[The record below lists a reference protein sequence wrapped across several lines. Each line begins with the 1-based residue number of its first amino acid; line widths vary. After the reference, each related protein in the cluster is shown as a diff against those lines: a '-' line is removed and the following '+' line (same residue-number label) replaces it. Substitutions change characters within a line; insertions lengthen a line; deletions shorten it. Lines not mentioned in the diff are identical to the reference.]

1 MKNPVIGIGLEGC
14 DPVLLE
20 KWMSQGHLKNL
31 EKVRQQGVYGQLVN
45 SVDYNGTSADF
56 FATEPSWGM
65 VLSGCFPSK
74 TSFWDV
80 VKFNPNEYKIVCDKI
95 YNDPAYPPFY
105 TLNEQHQVITFD
117 VPVTRLSDKLNG
129 IQIQGWGGH
138 FPTPPSCSLPAGLLS
153 EITSKYGEDPLKYKD
168 DGKWWNRQ
176 YIDWM
181 QGAVKQSAN
190 TRVKICQDLLQ
201 HPHDLFL
208 TVFGDIHAAGHD
220 LYDQSQ
226 SDHLLYNFRSNH
238 GKAPD
243 PLLEAYK
250 AIDLAIGNLLES
262 IPEHAYVMFFSVHG
276 MAANCTD
283 VLSMFTL
290 AEFLYRF
297 SFPGKVAFAHGKS
310 GQSSAPITKP
320 IRKGWSGE
328 IWRMMK
334 DANPIQRLVNAW
346 APKRFVRSDNNELQS
361 PYELGQQKIDMNWCP
376 TMMYA
381 PGWSKMKAFALP
393 AFANGHIRVNL
404 KGRERDG
411 IVPVSEYNAVC
422 QEIIDALHRL
432 RDNRTGKLMVKQVI
446 KTRQS
451 PSDALQQ
458 IPENLVADLVVVWH
472 EVPTD
477 VVDSPDFGRI
487 GPVTL
492 NRPGGHRPRGFL
504 LGKGPGI
511 APGTTVT
518 GGHIIDLPATLL
530 NLMNTPVPEY
540 FDGKPL
546 LEVAVPTATSSTG
559 V

>member
-1 MKNPVIGIGLEGC
+1 MRNSVIGIGLEGC

-45 SVDYNGTSADF
+45 SVNYNGVSADF

-65 VLSGCFPSK
+65 VLTGCFPTK
-74 TSFWDV
+74 TGFWDV
-80 VKFNPNEYKIVCDKI
+80 VKFNPDDYTIVCDKI
-95 YNDPAYPPFY
+95 YTDPAYPPFY
-105 TLNEQHQVITFD
+105 ALSQHHQVITFD
-117 VPVTRLSDKLNG
+117 VPVTRLSDQING

-138 FPTPPSCSLPAGLLS
+138 FPTPPSGSLPTTLLP
-153 EITSKYGEDPLKYKD
+153 EIIAKHGEDPLKYKD
-168 DGKWWNRQ
+168 DGKWWNQ
-176 YIDWM
+176 SYIDWV
-181 QGAVKQSAN
+181 QQAVEESA
-190 TRVKICQDLLQ
+190 TKRVNICRDLLQ

-226 SDHLLYNFRSNH
+226 PDHLLYPIRSNN
-238 GKAPD
+238 GAAPD

-250 AIDLAIGNLLES
+250 AIDRAVGDLLNS
-262 IPEHAYVMFFSVHG
+262 IPENAYVLFFSVHG
-276 MAANCTD
+276 MAANHTD

-297 SFPGKVAFAHGKS
+297 SFPGNVGFAGD
-310 GQSSAPITKP
+310 QSTKPAAAVTKP

-328 IWRMMK
+328 IWRTVMY
-334 DANPIQRLVNAW
+334 ANPLQRLINTW
-346 APKRFVRSDNNELQS
+346 APKRFNQSGNPDLQS
-361 PYELGQQKIDMNWCP
+361 PYELGQQSIDMNWCP
-376 TMMYA
+376 TLMYA
-381 PGWSKMKAFALP
+381 RAWERMKAFALP
-393 AFANGHIRVNL
+393 AFANGHIRINL
-404 KGRERDG
+404 QGRERSG
-411 IVPVSEYNAVC
+411 IVSAAEYDEIC
-422 QEIIDALHRL
+422 QAIIAQLHRL
-432 RDNRTGKLMVKQVI
+432 KDARTGKPMVKQVLR
-446 KTRQS
+446 THAS
-451 PSDALQQ
+451 VSDALY
-458 IPENLVADLVVVWH
+458 PSNSPVADLVVVWQ

-477 VVDSPDFGRI
+477 VVDSPDVGRI

-518 GGHIIDLPATLL
+518 GGHIIDLPPTLL
-530 NLMNTPVPEY
+530 QLMNVPVPDY

-546 LEVAVPTATSSTG
+546 LQVSVPAAN
-559 V
+559 